1 VEVLEKYY
9 RVLGLDEDATFAEV
23 KVAYR
28 KQAKKLH
35 PQFNKSPSAQED
47 FVFLNEAYEF
57 FLNQKARKSSKAQRS
72 GKSLEINEKAD
83 SEWQAE
89 VERARERAAQF
100 AKMPYENF
108 VESSFYKTTES
119 LSVIADFLNISTAFF
134 LVFGGPSIG
143 YLWKGVYG
151 LVGGLILVF
160 VTTPLWAKVLIHKPT
175 RIDFLELGKA
185 ILQVLGSKVLWL
197 SLAYLFNFFII
208 VRIGFRTFIPLWGL
222 FALLGGL
229 IAGIYGLERKLKN
242 YKLKAWL
249 WGPAILN
256 TFLLLNF
263 SLSSHPVVES
273 YAFIQGEQ
281 NHQYGRQ
288 KTTFIYL
295 EGDQYA
301 QYWGPRLFFDYK
313 AMEDADLISYTIEH
327 GFFGL
332 RVVKAHEFK
341 KTD

>member
-1 VEVLEKYY
+1 
-9 RVLGLDEDATFAEV
+9 
-23 KVAYR
+23 
-28 KQAKKLH
+28 
-35 PQFNKSPSAQED
+35 
-47 FVFLNEAYEF
+47 
-57 FLNQKARKSSKAQRS
+57 
-72 GKSLEINEKAD
+72 
-83 SEWQAE
+83 
-89 VERARERAAQF
+89 
-100 AKMPYENF
+100 MPYENF

-119 LSVIADFLNISTAFF
+119 LWVIADFLNISTAFF

-160 VTTPLWAKVLIHKPT
+160 ISTPFWAKILVHNQP

-185 ILQVLGSKVLWL
+185 ILQVLGSKVLWV
-197 SLAYLFNFFII
+197 SLAYLLNFFLI

-242 YKLKAWL
+242 YKLRAWL

-256 TFLLLNF
+256 TFLLLNY
-263 SLSSHPVVES
+263 SLSFHPVVES

-313 AMEDADLISYTIEH
+313 AMEGADLISYSIEE
-327 GFFGL
+327 GLFGL
-332 RVVKAHEFK
+332 RVVKQSEFK
-341 KTD
+341 KAD